1 MALLTS
7 SLHPTYIQTVNN
19 LIRTTDFVKTINAI
33 IIVFLLF
40 LHMHEPSLLLW
51 YTSEAQDQLDKYF
64 RWIKSKIGACSMA
77 VKQRNGSAN
86 DCQLKLFCN
95 QCWPNSTSLPAM
107 KGHLKNVFKKK
118 THSHCWCAKNSA
130 NNELWDEFQ
139 KRTHPFPPHET
150 RLAPPP
156 AEFPRRASRKISFT
170 TAQPNSFLKETV
182 IREAPRL
189 FYSARQLQMHYRYLQ
204 LEKSFIIFDRTQA
217 HSYNFAFNEILQVS
231 FFPAT
236 GNENT
241 DNINYL
247 LESFKINKILNR
259 NRIHEQNSLEIAHI
273 LWMRTTQHQE
283 PYLLLIAV
291 QAYFW
296 HGTRSP
302 WGCHLW

>member
-1 MALLTS
+1 ML
-7 SLHPTYIQTVNN
+7 
-19 LIRTTDFVKTINAI
+19 
-33 IIVFLLF
+33 
-40 LHMHEPSLLLW
+40 
-51 YTSEAQDQLDKYF
+51 AQQ
-64 RWIKSKIGACSMA
+64 
-77 VKQRNGSAN
+77 
-86 DCQLKLFCN
+86 
-95 QCWPNSTSLPAM
+95 SLPAM
-107 KGHLKNVFKKK
+107 KGHLKNVFKKR

-182 IREAPRL
+182 IRKAPRL

-204 LEKSFIIFDRTQA
+204 LEKPFIIFDRTQA

-236 GNENT
+236 GKENT

-259 NRIHEQNSLEIAHI
+259 NRIHEQNSLKIAHI